1 MVRRILEAAGTVLAD
16 HGYDGTTTSRIAS
29 AAGIS
34 PGSLYQ
40 YFPNKDAVI
49 SAIAD
54 EYFSEMEMRLIGHLA
69 NHMGSA
75 NERQMVRE
83 SLSVTLDAMTSRL
96 ELLRIITEN
105 PRKFGA
111 GRKTVALERQL
122 DELTSA
128 HLRLRSQD
136 LNSLRKISWILVRVI
151 EHACIRYLLDRPPL
165 DREEFLD
172 EITVL
177 VVSYVRNRGSLDE

>member
-1 MVRRILEAAGTVLAD
+1 MVRRILEAADTVLAER
-16 HGYDGTTTSRIAS
+16 GYEGTTTGRIAS
-29 AAGIS
+29 TAGIS

-40 YFPNKDAVI
+40 YFPNKDAVVA
-49 SAIAD
+49 AIAD
-54 EYFSEMEMRLIGHLA
+54 EYFSEMELRLIGHLA
-69 NHMGSA
+69 AHMGTA
-75 NERQMVRE
+75 NEKIMVRE

-105 PRKFGA
+105 PRRFGA
-111 GRKTVALERQL
+111 GRKTAALEKQL

-136 LNSLRKISWILVRVI
+136 INSLRKISWILVRVI
-151 EHACIRYLLDRPPL
+151 EHACIRYLLDRPPM

-177 VVSYVRNRGSLDE
+177 VVSYVRNRGSAEH